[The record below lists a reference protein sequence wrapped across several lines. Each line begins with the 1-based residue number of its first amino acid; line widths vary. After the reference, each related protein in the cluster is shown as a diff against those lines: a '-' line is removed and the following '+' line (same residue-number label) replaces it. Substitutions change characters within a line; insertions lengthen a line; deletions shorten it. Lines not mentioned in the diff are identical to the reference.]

1 MDTKNVIAAISLS
14 AAVIILY
21 SLFFQPDPATI
32 KKNLAEQ
39 NKIENNT
46 DTPSLDKN
54 ENFSKLSRTDA
65 LKENDRIQF
74 ENGSVVGSISLKGA
88 AIDDLTFKEY
98 NVELNKNEKIILL
111 NPRNVEDGYLIE
123 SGFVS
128 TNKNIDI
135 PDASTVWEITGN
147 KRLTNNNPI
156 KLTWSNTQGIT
167 FEKHISLDDQFLFT
181 VKEKIINSSD
191 KSYNFYSYGQIIRNE
206 IPEISGFYILHEGFL
221 SVLDDELIEED
232 YDDIQDKKFTQI
244 AQEGFVAISDKFWVT
259 SVIPPKGKEFKTTF
273 DYKNKF
279 RANYISTKGIEV
291 KANSSIEEKIQII
304 VAAKRVNVI
313 DGYAENLDI
322 NKFDL
327 AIDWGFMYFIT
338 KPLFFVLDYF
348 FKLLGN
354 YGLAIIAVTICI
366 RLAFFPLAN
375 FSFKSMG
382 KMKLLAPEM
391 ARLKELHKDDK
402 MKLQQAMMALYKKE
416 KVNPMSGC
424 LPILV
429 QIPVFFALYK
439 VLFVTIE
446 MRHMPFYGW
455 IHDLSDRDPTS
466 LFNVFGLIP
475 WDPPSFLLI
484 GAWPIIMGITMW
496 IQQKLNPTPP
506 DPIQAKIFMFFPSFF
521 NCNSCTISCRSCYL
535 LELQQHLHNDTTIY
549 CSKKND
555 YQNNINVIVKR
566 RRINKYPTQRWPNS

>member
-32 KKNLAEQ
+32 KKNVGEQ
-39 NKIENNT
+39 KKIESNA

-54 ENFSKLSRTDA
+54 ENFTKLSRKDA
-65 LKENDRIQF
+65 LKENNRIQF
-74 ENGSVVGSISLKGA
+74 ENKSIIGSISLKGA

-98 NVELNKNEKIILL
+98 NVELNGKEKIILL
-111 NPRNVEDGYLIE
+111 NPRNVDNGYLIE
-123 SGFVS
+123 SGFVT
-128 TNKNIDI
+128 TNKNIEI
-135 PDASTVWEITGN
+135 PDASTIWKVSGN
-147 KRLTNNNPI
+147 KKLTNSSPI
-156 KLTWSNTQGIT
+156 KLTWSNSQGIT
-167 FEKHISLDDQFLFT
+167 FEKYISLDDQFLFT
-181 VKEKIINSSD
+181 VKEKIINKSD
-191 KSYNFYSYGQIIRNE
+191 KSYNFYSYGQIIRNKL
-206 IPEISGFYILHEGFL
+206 PEISGFYILHEGFL

-232 YDDIQDKKFTQI
+232 YDDIQEKKFSQT

-291 KANSSIEEKIQII
+291 SASSSIEEEIQII

-313 DGYAENLDI
+313 DGYAKNLNI

-354 YGLAIIAVTICI
+354 YGLAIIAVTVCI

-466 LFNVFGLIP
+466 LFNIFGLIP

-484 GAWPIIMGITMW
+484 GAWPIIMGITMFV
-496 IQQKLNPTPP
+496 QQKLNPAPP
-506 DPIQAKIFMFFPSFF
+506 DPIQAKIFMFFPVFLTVILAPFPAGLVIYWSF
-521 NCNSCTISCRSCYL
+521 
-535 LELQQHLHNDTTIY
+535 
-549 CSKKND
+549 
-555 YQNNINVIVKR
+555 NNIFTMIQQYIV
-566 RRINKYPTQRWPNS
+566 QRKMTVKTT

>member
-1 MDTKNVIAAISLS
+1 MESKNVIAAISLS

-21 SLFFQPDPATI
+21 SLFFQPDPQVI
-32 KKNLAEQ
+32 KQNLAEQ
-39 NKIENNT
+39 KKIENNT

-54 ENFSKLSRTDA
+54 ENITKLSRKDA
-65 LKENDRIQF
+65 LKKNDRIQF
-74 ENGSVVGSISLKGA
+74 ENGSVIGSISLKGA

-98 NVELNKNEKIILL
+98 NVELNGNDKITLL
-111 NPRNVEDGYLIE
+111 SPRNVEDGYLIE

-135 PDASTVWEITGN
+135 PDASTVWKVSGN
-147 KRLTNNNPI
+147 KRLTNNNPV
-156 KLTWSNTQGIT
+156 KLIWSNAQGII
-167 FEKHISLDDQFLFT
+167 FEKYISLDDQFLFT
-181 VKEKIINSSD
+181 VKEKIINKSN
-191 KSYNFYSYGQIIRNE
+191 KSYNFYSYGQIIRNKL
-206 IPEISGFYILHEGFL
+206 PEISGFYILHEGFL
-221 SVLDDELIEED
+221 SVLDDQLIEED
-232 YDDIQDKKFTQI
+232 YDDIQEKKFSQI

-259 SVIPPKGKEFKTTF
+259 SIIPPKGKEFKTTF

-354 YGLAIIAVTICI
+354 YGLAIIAVTVCI

-391 ARLKELHKDDK
+391 ARLKEIHKDDK

-466 LFNVFGLIP
+466 LFNVFGLLP

-484 GAWPIIMGITMW
+484 GAWPIIMGITMF

-506 DPIQAKIFMFFPSFF
+506 DPIQAKIFMFFPVFLTVILAPFPAGLVIYWSF
-521 NCNSCTISCRSCYL
+521 
-535 LELQQHLHNDTTIY
+535 
-549 CSKKND
+549 
-555 YQNNINVIVKR
+555 NNIFTMIQQYIV
-566 RRINKYPTQRWPNS
+566 QRKMTIKTI

>member
-1 MDTKNVIAAISLS
+1 MDTRNVIAAISLS

-21 SLFFQPDPATI
+21 SLFFEPDPQLI
-32 KKNLAEQ
+32 KENLAEQ
-39 NKIENNT
+39 KKIENNT

-54 ENFSKLSRTDA
+54 ENFTKLSREDA
-65 LKENDRIQF
+65 LKKNDRIQF

-88 AIDDLTFKEY
+88 AIDDLTFKNY
-98 NVELNKNEKIILL
+98 NVELNGTDKITLL
-111 NPRNVEDGYLIE
+111 SPRNVEDGYLIE

-135 PDASTVWEITGN
+135 PDASTVWKVSGN
-147 KRLTNNNPI
+147 KRLTNNSPVR
-156 KLTWSNTQGIT
+156 LTWSNSQGIT
-167 FEKHISLDDQFLFT
+167 FEKYISLDDQFLFT
-181 VKEKIINSSD
+181 IKEKIINKSN
-191 KSYNFYSYGQIIRNE
+191 KSYNFYSYGQIIRNKL
-206 IPEISGFYILHEGFL
+206 PEISGFYILHEGFL
-221 SVLDDELIEED
+221 SVLDDQLIEED
-232 YDDIQDKKFTQI
+232 YDDIQEKKFSQT

-304 VAAKRVNVI
+304 IAAKRVNVI
-313 DGYAENLDI
+313 DGYAENLNI

-348 FKLLGN
+348 FRLLGN
-354 YGLAIIAVTICI
+354 YGLAIIAVTVCI

-391 ARLKELHKDDK
+391 ARLKEIHKDDK

-466 LFNVFGLIP
+466 LFNIFGLLP

-484 GAWPIIMGITMW
+484 GAWPIIMGITMF

-506 DPIQAKIFMFFPSFF
+506 DPIQAKIFMFFPVFLTVILAPFPAGLVIYWSF
-521 NCNSCTISCRSCYL
+521 
-535 LELQQHLHNDTTIY
+535 
-549 CSKKND
+549 
-555 YQNNINVIVKR
+555 NNIFTMMQQYIV
-566 RRINKYPTQRWPNS
+566 QRKMTIKTT

>member
-14 AAVIILY
+14 AAVIVLY

-32 KKNLAEQ
+32 KQNLAEQ

-54 ENFSKLSRTDA
+54 ENFSKLSRADA

-98 NVELNKNEKIILL
+98 NIELNRNEKITLL
-111 NPRNVEDGYLIE
+111 SPRNVEDGYLIE

-135 PDASTVWEITGN
+135 PDASTVWEVSGN
-147 KRLTNNNPI
+147 NKLTNNNPV
-156 KLTWSNTQGIT
+156 KLTWSNAQGIT

-206 IPEISGFYILHEGFL
+206 LPEISGFYILHEGFL

-244 AQEGFVAISDKFWVT
+244 AQDGFVAISDKFWVT

-313 DGYAENLDI
+313 DGYAENLNI

-506 DPIQAKIFMFFPSFF
+506 DPIQAKIFMFFPVFLTVILAPFPAGLVIYWSF
-521 NCNSCTISCRSCYL
+521 
-535 LELQQHLHNDTTIY
+535 
-549 CSKKND
+549 
-555 YQNNINVIVKR
+555 NNIFTMIQQYIV
-566 RRINKYPTQRWPNS
+566 QRKMTIKTT

>member
-1 MDTKNVIAAISLS
+1 MDTRNVIAAISLS
-14 AAVIILY
+14 AAVIVLY
-21 SLFFQPDPATI
+21 SLFFQPDPKVI
-32 KKNLAEQ
+32 KQNLAEQ
-39 NKIENNT
+39 KKIENNT

-54 ENFSKLSRTDA
+54 ENFTKLSRKDA

-74 ENGSVVGSISLKGA
+74 ENDSVIGSISLKGA

-98 NVELNKNEKIILL
+98 SIKLNSDEKVTLL
-111 NPRNVEDGYLIE
+111 SPRNIEDGYLIE

-135 PDASTVWEITGN
+135 PDASTVWEVSGN
-147 KRLTNNNPI
+147 KKLTNNNPV
-156 KLTWSNTQGIT
+156 KLTWSNSQGIK
-167 FEKHISLDDQFLFT
+167 FEKYISLDDQFLFT

-191 KSYNFYSYGQIIRNE
+191 KSYNFYSYGQIIRNKL
-206 IPEISGFYILHEGFL
+206 PEISGFYILHEGFL

-232 YDDIQDKKFTQI
+232 YDDIQEKKFTQT

-313 DGYAENLDI
+313 DGYAESLNI

-366 RLAFFPLAN
+366 RLVFFPLAN

-391 ARLKELHKDDK
+391 ARLKEIHKDDK
-402 MKLQQAMMALYKKE
+402 MALQKAMMSLYKKE

-455 IHDLSDRDPTS
+455 VEDLAARDPTS
-466 LFNVFGLIP
+466 LFNLFGLIP

-484 GAWPIIMGITMW
+484 GAWPIIMGITMF

-506 DPIQAKIFMFFPSFF
+506 DPIQAKIFMFFPVFLTVILAPFPAGLVIYWSF
-521 NCNSCTISCRSCYL
+521 
-535 LELQQHLHNDTTIY
+535 
-549 CSKKND
+549 
-555 YQNNINVIVKR
+555 NNIFTMIQQYIV
-566 RRINKYPTQRWPNS
+566 QRKMTIKTT

>member
-1 MDTKNVIAAISLS
+1 MDTRNVIAAISLS

-32 KKNLAEQ
+32 KQNLAEQ
-39 NKIENNT
+39 NKIENNE

-54 ENFSKLSRTDA
+54 ENFSKLSRADA

-98 NVELNKNEKIILL
+98 NVELNKNEKITLL
-111 NPRNVEDGYLIE
+111 SPRNVEDGYLIE

-135 PDASTVWEITGN
+135 PDASTVWEVSGN
-147 KRLTNNNPI
+147 NKLTNNNPV

-206 IPEISGFYILHEGFL
+206 LPEISGFYILHEGFL

-244 AQEGFVAISDKFWVT
+244 AQDGFVAISDKFWVT

-354 YGLAIIAVTICI
+354 YGLAIIAVTVCI

-506 DPIQAKIFMFFPSFF
+506 DPIQAKIFMFFPVFLTVILAPFPAGLVIYWSF
-521 NCNSCTISCRSCYL
+521 
-535 LELQQHLHNDTTIY
+535 
-549 CSKKND
+549 
-555 YQNNINVIVKR
+555 NNIFTMIQQYIV
-566 RRINKYPTQRWPNS
+566 QRKMTIKTT

>member
-1 MDTKNVIAAISLS
+1 MDTRNVIAAISLS

-39 NKIENNT
+39 NKIENNK

-54 ENFSKLSRTDA
+54 ENFAKLSRTDA
-65 LKENDRIQF
+65 LKEDNRIQF

-98 NVELNKNEKIILL
+98 NIELNGSQKITLL
-111 NPRNVEDGYLIE
+111 SPRNVEEGYLIE

-135 PDASTVWEITGN
+135 PDASTVWEVSGN
-147 KRLTNNNPI
+147 KKLSNNSPV

-191 KSYNFYSYGQIIRNE
+191 KSYNFYSYGQIIRNKL
-206 IPEISGFYILHEGFL
+206 PEISGFYILHEGFL
-221 SVLDDELIEED
+221 SVLDDQLIEED

-259 SVIPPKGKEFKTTF
+259 SVVPPKGKEFKTTF

-279 RANYISTKGIEV
+279 RANYISTKGVEV

-313 DGYAENLDI
+313 DGYAKNLDI

-354 YGLAIIAVTICI
+354 YGLAIIAVTVCI

-466 LFNVFGLIP
+466 LFNVFGLLP

-484 GAWPIIMGITMW
+484 GAWPIIMGITMF

-506 DPIQAKIFMFFPSFF
+506 DPIQAKIFMFFPVFLTVILAPFPAGLVIYWSF
-521 NCNSCTISCRSCYL
+521 
-535 LELQQHLHNDTTIY
+535 
-549 CSKKND
+549 
-555 YQNNINVIVKR
+555 NNIFTMIQQYIV
-566 RRINKYPTQRWPNS
+566 QRKMTIKTT

>member
-1 MDTKNVIAAISLS
+1 MDTRNVIAAISLS

-21 SLFFQPDPATI
+21 SLFFQPDPAVI
-32 KKNLAEQ
+32 KQNLAEQ
-39 NKIENNT
+39 KKIETNT
-46 DTPSLDKN
+46 DAPSLDQA
-54 ENFSKLSRTDA
+54 ENFEEVTRSEA
-65 LKENDRIQF
+65 LAQNNRIRF

-98 NVELNKNEKIILL
+98 NAELNSDEKVTLL
-111 NPRNVEDGYLIE
+111 SPRNITDGYLIE

-128 TNKNIDI
+128 NNKNIDV
-135 PDASTVWEITGN
+135 PNASSIWKVEGN
-147 KRLTNNNPI
+147 KKLTNNNPI
-156 KLTWSNTQGIT
+156 KLVWNNSQGIV
-167 FEKHISLDDQFLFT
+167 FEKHINLDDNFLFT
-181 VKEKIINSSD
+181 IKQKIINSTNKTYD
-191 KSYNFYSYGQIIRNE
+191 FYSYGQIIRNK
-206 IPEISGFYILHEGFL
+206 IPEISNFYILHEGMIAD
-221 SVLDDELIEED
+221 LDDELIEED
-232 YDDIQDKKFTQI
+232 YDDIQEKKFTQI
-244 AQEGFVAISDKFWVT
+244 AQKGWFGISDKFWI
-259 SVIPPKGKEFKTTF
+259 SSIIPPRGKEFKTTF

-279 RANYISTKGIEV
+279 RANFISTESLEVTPKG
-291 KANSSIEEKIQII
+291 SIEEVMQII
-304 VAAKRVNVI
+304 VAAKRVNII
-313 DGYAENLDI
+313 DGYAESLNI
-322 NKFDL
+322 KKFDL
-327 AIDWGFMYFIT
+327 VIDWGFMYFIT
-338 KPLFFVLDYF
+338 KPLFFAIDFL
-348 FKLLGN
+348 FKVFGN
-354 YGLAIIAVTICI
+354 YGIAIILITLCI

-391 ARLKELHKDDK
+391 ARLKEIHKDDK

-466 LFNVFGLIP
+466 VFNVFGLLP

-484 GAWPIIMGITMW
+484 GVWPIIMGITMF

-506 DPIQAKIFMFFPSFF
+506 DPIQAKIFMFFPVFLTVILAPFPAGLVIYWSF
-521 NCNSCTISCRSCYL
+521 
-535 LELQQHLHNDTTIY
+535 
-549 CSKKND
+549 
-555 YQNNINVIVKR
+555 NNIFTMIQQYIV
-566 RRINKYPTQRWPNS
+566 QRKMTIKTT

>member
-21 SLFFQPDPATI
+21 SLFFQPDPAVI
-32 KKNLAEQ
+32 KQNLAEQ
-39 NKIENNT
+39 KKIENNT

-54 ENFSKLSRTDA
+54 ENFAKLSRTDA
-65 LKENDRIQF
+65 LKENNRIQF
-74 ENGSVVGSISLKGA
+74 ENGSVIGSISLKGA

-98 NVELNKNEKIILL
+98 NVELNGNDKITLL

-135 PDASTVWEITGN
+135 PDASTVWKVSGN
-147 KRLTNNNPI
+147 KRLTNNNPV
-156 KLTWSNTQGIT
+156 KLTWSNSQGIT
-167 FEKHISLDDQFLFT
+167 FEKYISLDNQFLFT
-181 VKEKIINSSD
+181 VKEKIINASD
-191 KSYNFYSYGQIIRNE
+191 KSYNFYSYGQIIRNKL
-206 IPEISGFYILHEGFL
+206 PEISGFYILHEGFL
-221 SVLDDELIEED
+221 SVLDDQLIEED
-232 YDDIQDKKFTQI
+232 YDDIQEKKFTQT

-259 SVIPPKGKEFKTTF
+259 SVIPPKGKEFKITF

-313 DGYAENLDI
+313 DGYAESLNI

-354 YGLAIIAVTICI
+354 YGLAIIAVTVCI

-466 LFNVFGLIP
+466 LFNIFGLIP

-484 GAWPIIMGITMW
+484 GAWPIIMGITMF

-506 DPIQAKIFMFFPSFF
+506 DPIQAKIFMFFPVFLTVILAPFPAGLVIYWSF
-521 NCNSCTISCRSCYL
+521 
-535 LELQQHLHNDTTIY
+535 
-549 CSKKND
+549 
-555 YQNNINVIVKR
+555 NNIFTMIQQYIV
-566 RRINKYPTQRWPNS
+566 QRKMTIKTT

>member
-1 MDTKNVIAAISLS
+1 MDTRNVIAAISLS

-21 SLFFQPDPATI
+21 SLFFQPDPAVI
-32 KKNLAEQ
+32 KQNLAEQ
-39 NKIENNT
+39 KKIENNA

-54 ENFSKLSRTDA
+54 EDFSKLSRTDA
-65 LKENDRIQF
+65 LKENARIQF
-74 ENGSVVGSISLKGA
+74 ENSSVVGSISLKGA

-98 NVELNKNEKIILL
+98 NIELNGNEQITLL
-111 NPRNVEDGYLIE
+111 SPRNVEDGYLIE

-128 TNKNIDI
+128 TNKNIDV
-135 PDASTVWEITGN
+135 PDSSTVWKVSGN
-147 KRLTNNNPI
+147 KKLTNNNPV
-156 KLTWSNTQGIT
+156 KLTWSNSQDIT
-167 FEKHISLDDQFLFT
+167 FEKYISLDDQFLFT

-191 KSYNFYSYGQIIRNE
+191 KSYNFYSYGQIIRNKL
-206 IPEISGFYILHEGFL
+206 PEISGFYILHEGFL
-221 SVLDDELIEED
+221 SVLDDQLIEED
-232 YDDIQDKKFTQI
+232 YDDIQEKKFSQI

-279 RANYISTKGIEV
+279 RANYISTEGVEV
-291 KANSSIEEKIQII
+291 KANSSIEENIQII
-304 VAAKRVNVI
+304 VAAKRVKVI

-354 YGLAIIAVTICI
+354 YGLAIIAVTVCI

-391 ARLKELHKDDK
+391 ARLKEIHKDDK

-466 LFNVFGLIP
+466 VFNVFGLLP

-484 GAWPIIMGITMW
+484 GVWPIIMGITMF

-506 DPIQAKIFMFFPSFF
+506 DPIQAKIFMFFPVFLTVILAPFPAGLVIYWSF
-521 NCNSCTISCRSCYL
+521 
-535 LELQQHLHNDTTIY
+535 
-549 CSKKND
+549 
-555 YQNNINVIVKR
+555 NNIFTMIQQYIV
-566 RRINKYPTQRWPNS
+566 QRKMTIKTI